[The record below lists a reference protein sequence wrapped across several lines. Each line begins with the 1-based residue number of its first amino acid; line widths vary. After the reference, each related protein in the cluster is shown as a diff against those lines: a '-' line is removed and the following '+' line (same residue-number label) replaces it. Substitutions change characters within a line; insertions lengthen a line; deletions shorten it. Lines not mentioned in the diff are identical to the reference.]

1 MLSTLSFNANGEV
14 VGGSAKFKSSSSS
27 NPFFADAPGDASN
40 VEHQQRKSTTEPD
53 AKDSLD
59 TAQIDML
66 KGDLQDLEARY
77 AYKTSKC
84 SDSDVLTKSLHLHQQ
99 VR

>member
-1 MLSTLSFNANGEV
+1 MLSTLSINANGEV
-14 VGGSAKFKSSSSS
+14 VGGSTKFKLSS
-27 NPFFADAPGDASN
+27 NHLFADACPND
-40 VEHQQRKSTTEPD
+40 QQQQQDQKKATES
-53 AKDSLD
+53 AKDSLS

-77 AYKTSKC
+77 AYITSKC